1 MSTAVSE
8 SLLQA
13 LTGYITACL
22 PEAVLGLAVCVM
34 FVGGTWLHC
43 RKRWGIWA
51 LVALAAA
58 GVALALHPLPQ
69 HDSRH
74 TQPPRSG
81 FAHSCAQP
89 SPGSHLLPAPGPS
102 SV

>member
-69 HDSRH
+69 HDSESAARAALFAA
-74 TQPPRSG
+74 PVG
-81 FAHSCAQP
+81 FDRLA
-89 SPGSHLLPAPGPS
+89 LLIRALAL
-102 SV
+102 